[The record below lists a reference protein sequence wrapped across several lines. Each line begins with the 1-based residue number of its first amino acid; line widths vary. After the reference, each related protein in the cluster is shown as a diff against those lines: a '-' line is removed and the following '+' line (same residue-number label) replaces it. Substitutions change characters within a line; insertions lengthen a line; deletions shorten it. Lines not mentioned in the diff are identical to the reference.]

1 MSDVE
6 QYGRQHF
13 FKHPFLSVTG
23 SNPVVGD
30 NIFFFFHF
38 LHFSFLFRNYIAK
51 KNSKN
56 TTKKICLPVLGSN
69 LQHSEVGVFTE
80 AASSLSE
87 KKTQQLKKAN
97 FGAQL
102 FYASRFLL
110 CDNFENNLCHLI
122 ADIMYYLCPNEQKIS
137 KNGATLILHSS
148 LRTLECLVP
157 L

>member
-1 MSDVE
+1 MGFE
-6 QYGRQHF
+6 
-13 FKHPFLSVTG
+13 PVT
-23 SNPVVGD
+23 
-30 NIFFFFHF
+30 
-38 LHFSFLFRNYIAK
+38 
-51 KNSKN
+51 
-56 TTKKICLPVLGSN
+56 
-69 LQHSEVGVFTE
+69 HSRGCFCTE
-80 AASSLSE
+80 AAKMLNA